1 MEFNLALR
9 LHLYALSDANELGS
23 LCEDALITEISKPKF
38 SVSILKI
45 LTLF

>member
-45 LTLF
+45 LTPF